1 MGAKE
6 IPLHPNLEQ
15 YKKQAKDLVKARN
28 SGDSEASLRIN
39 QFHPRLGKLPG
50 TERQSAFTL
59 ADAQLV
65 IAREHGF
72 ESWPKFAK
80 HLEAMNQE
88 SSPVSLW
95 ESARNAVIT
104 GDVSALER
112 LLCENPQFFSQEQPP
127 AYLPR
132 GPHPR
137 YASADARTVVVREH
151 DFASFED
158 FAKHFEEL
166 NRKNSLISRFE
177 SAVDAIIGGDLA
189 MIERLLR
196 ANPAM
201 IRARSTRRHH
211 ATLLHYVG
219 ANGVEGFRQKTPK
232 NAVKVAEIL
241 LKAGAEVDAVAE
253 MYGGST
259 TLGLVATSIHP
270 WLAGVQD
277 ALMEILLD
285 HGAAID
291 QPGAAG
297 NGHSTVN
304 GCLANGRPEAAEF
317 LAGRGASLDLEGAA
331 GVGRLDLVQSF
342 FNEDGR
348 LKANATMAQMK
359 SGFNWACEYGRTSV
373 VDFLLQ
379 KGLDVGERHHGE
391 TGLHWAAFG
400 GHLDIVRLLLQRKAP
415 VDIKDE
421 RFGGTPLGWALY
433 GWQEDA
439 RRGPPG
445 RYHEVVGLLVAAGA
459 TVEAEW
465 LANGKVRAA
474 PKMLAALGGEI
485 RR

>member
-1 MGAKE
+1 
-6 IPLHPNLEQ
+6 
-15 YKKQAKDLVKARN
+15 
-28 SGDSEASLRIN
+28 
-39 QFHPRLGKLPG
+39 
-50 TERQSAFTL
+50 
-59 ADAQLV
+59 
-65 IAREHGF
+65 
-72 ESWPKFAK
+72 
-80 HLEAMNQE
+80 
-88 SSPVSLW
+88 
-95 ESARNAVIT
+95 
-104 GDVSALER
+104 
-112 LLCENPQFFSQEQPP
+112 
-127 AYLPR
+127 
-132 GPHPR
+132 
-137 YASADARTVVVREH
+137 VVREH

-359 SGFNWACEYGRTSV
+359 SGFNWACESGRTSV
-373 VDFLLQ
+373 DDFLLQ

-439 RRGPPG
+439 RCGPWPLPRSCRASGRRRGNGGGGVACQRESACRPQDAGRTRRRDTPLRILAVQTCFVPMRRHHGREVERFPSWEGLGPPSPG
-445 RYHEVVGLLVAAGA
+445 VGC
-459 TVEAEW
+459 
-465 LANGKVRAA
+465 
-474 PKMLAALGGEI
+474 
-485 RR
+485 